1 MTVEKEGNA
10 YEGVIND
17 ISTMVDDSNGLFKI
31 KADLAQ
37 ADSVA
42 TGSLSLIHIF
52 LGLIEAGR
60 YTATAVHTQ
69 SVSYVILQEK
79 LEEFKA

>member
-42 TGSLSLIHIF
+42 TGSVVKVKVDF
-52 LGLIEAGR
+52 RAFG
-60 YTATAVHTQ
+60 
-69 SVSYVILQEK
+69 
-79 LEEFKA
+79 